1 VSFRDAVE
9 YAGYSFASAM
19 TRILPLSLLYGLCR
33 AFGSI
38 AWHRGGKQAR
48 IAKENLRIAFPNMAQ
63 EERDRIGRESFVEF
77 SRNTIDFL
85 RAERWDAETLR
96 AHTDLVG
103 MQHYVNAAARGKGV
117 FFLTLHLGNF
127 EIMCR
132 RATLDGLG
140 MLVIGRPM
148 RNQLLYGRIRK
159 SREAYGAKLA
169 DRDNAAPEMLRY
181 LRKNSIIAVLNDHYT
196 SISRGIMV
204 PFFGVLAS
212 TSPGVAMLA
221 IRTGAAVCPAFT
233 VRDED
238 GIHRSEILPA
248 LDFELSGDRKADI
261 EAVTGQCNAALEAI
275 IRQYPEQWLWSNRRF
290 RHSPD
295 LVGDG
300 YTDRVKKH
308 AVG

>member
-1 VSFRDAVE
+1 
-9 YAGYSFASAM
+9 
-19 TRILPLSLLYGLCR
+19 
-33 AFGSI
+33 
-38 AWHRGGKQAR
+38 
-48 IAKENLRIAFPNMAQ
+48 
-63 EERDRIGRESFVEF
+63 
-77 SRNTIDFL
+77 
-85 RAERWDAETLR
+85 
-96 AHTDLVG
+96 
-103 MQHYVNAAARGKGV
+103 
-117 FFLTLHLGNF
+117 
-127 EIMCR
+127 
-132 RATLDGLG
+132 
-140 MLVIGRPM
+140 
-148 RNQLLYGRIRK
+148 
-159 SREAYGAKLA
+159 
-169 DRDNAAPEMLRY
+169 
-181 LRKNSIIAVLNDHYT
+181 
-196 SISRGIMV
+196 
-204 PFFGVLAS
+204 
-212 TSPGVAMLA
+212 MLA